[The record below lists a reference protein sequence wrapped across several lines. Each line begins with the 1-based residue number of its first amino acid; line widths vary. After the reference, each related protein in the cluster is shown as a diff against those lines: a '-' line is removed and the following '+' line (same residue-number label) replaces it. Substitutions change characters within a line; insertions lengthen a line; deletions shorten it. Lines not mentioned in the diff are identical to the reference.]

1 MCFVILYFCNV
12 RIDNFITEIRLI
24 KIVACLD
31 LTIDLYMVFLL
42 KTG

>member
-12 RIDNFITEIRLI
+12 EINNFRTGIWLI

-31 LTIDLYMVFLL
+31 LTIYVYVLFC
-42 KTG
+42 